1 LTEEGKIFVSI
12 GIQKPA
18 IATQIARPSD
28 KAVVVR
34 TLARAFQTES
44 ALCYILPDSD
54 NRARRLPKVFDVLAA
69 QDLRVGKVFMTTGG
83 EAITMWRTP
92 DHLLDGLWFDI
103 RMGIPF
109 LRAFGGGLARALR
122 TAGLIKKHFPNE
134 PCWYLHFAGC
144 DPDHQG
150 KGMGGAAIRAGLA
163 AADAEGAKAY
173 LETADEKNLAIYRSV
188 GFDVIKTWSVP
199 DGPQFWGM
207 MRAAQSR

>member
-1 LTEEGKIFVSI
+1 VSLGI
-12 GIQKPA
+12 GAQKPA
-18 IATQIARPSD
+18 ITTRAAQPSD
-28 KAVVVR
+28 KAAVVR

-44 ALCYILPDSD
+44 AFSYILPDSD
-54 NRARRLPKVFDVLAA
+54 NRARRLLKVFEVLAT

-92 DHLLDGLWFDI
+92 DHLLDGLWFEF

-109 LRAFGGGLARALR
+109 LRAFGGGLGRALK
-122 TAGLIKKHFPNE
+122 TAGLIKKHFPKE
-134 PCWYLHFAGC
+134 LCWYLHFAGC

-163 AADAEGAKAY
+163 AADTEGAKAY
-173 LETADEKNLAIYRSV
+173 LETADEKNLAIYRAL
-188 GFDVIKTWSVP
+188 GFEVIKTWIVP

-207 MRAAQSR
+207 MRSSQR